1 MSARAGNN
9 RQSGDLPPKRQ
20 GRAIRHDV
28 SKPLQN
34 ISLSRVVHLLTMFAV
49 LYAAFYAYRIF
60 QWKAEVGGW
69 WNLAMGKR
77 PPQMNVQMGANT
89 GSAPRANS
97 GMKQDVALESHI
109 HGIASILG
117 MQPTDLASALHDVVH
132 QHVAPKSISS
142 LSSSIS
148 KTASASG
155 SSAPVASALFD
166 SSRSTADAA
175 SKSDGVTDKAGTVAK
190 AVEAIVGF
198 DEPVMAD

>member
-1 MSARAGNN
+1 MSTRAGNS

-34 ISLSRVVHLLTMFAV
+34 VSLSRVVHLLTMFAV
-49 LYAAFYAYRIF
+49 LFAAFYAYRF
-60 QWKAEVGGW
+60 YQWKSDVGGW

-77 PPQMNVQMGANT
+77 PPQMNAQTT
-89 GSAPRANS
+89 GSVPRANS

-132 QHVAPKSISS
+132 QHVAPKTISS

-155 SSAPVASALFD
+155 SSAPAASVLFD
-166 SSRSTADAA
+166 SSGVIPDAA
-175 SKSDGVTDKAGTVAK
+175 SSTGGVTDKAGTVAK
-190 AVEAIVGF
+190 AVEALVGF
-198 DEPVMAD
+198 DEPVVAD

>member
-1 MSARAGNN
+1 MSTRAGNS

-34 ISLSRVVHLLTMFAV
+34 VSLARVVHLLTMFAV
-49 LYAAFYAYRIF
+49 FFAAFYAYRF
-60 QWKAEVGGW
+60 YQWKSDVGGW
-69 WNLAMGKR
+69 WNLATGKR
-77 PPQMNVQMGANT
+77 PPQMNVQTDANT
-89 GSAPRANS
+89 GYAPRANS
-97 GMKQDVALESHI
+97 GMKQDAALESHI

-132 QHVAPKSISS
+132 QHVAPKTISS

-148 KTASASG
+148 KTASVSG
-155 SSAPVASALFD
+155 SSAPAASVIFG
-166 SSRSTADAA
+166 RSGPVPDAA
-175 SKSDGVTDKAGTVAK
+175 SSTGGVTDKAGTVAK